1 MNERHAKLLLGLISH
16 YINTAKPVSSSSAL
30 DVTGLDLSPATA
42 RAMLHQLDEAGY
54 LLQPHTSAGRVPTD
68 KGYRF
73 YVDHLKA
80 EKKALYKENR
90 MMQLYQRSLEKNNRT
105 TVAIAS
111 ILADLAQAYVVAG
124 NTKTGELDQY
134 GASYVANQSGEDQVE
149 AMREVS
155 RFVDHAR
162 EYIAKLASQDHDLA
176 TAYIGQENPVI
187 DAEHTSLLV
196 KTATQSDGQKTVVLI
211 VGPKRMP
218 YQRNLNFLNELI
230 NII

>member
-1 MNERHAKLLLGLISH
+1 MNERHAKLLLGLINH
-16 YINTAKPVSSSSAL
+16 YIDTAKPVSSSIAL
-30 DVTGLDLSPATA
+30 GAAGLDLSPATA
-42 RAMLHQLDEAGY
+42 RTMLHQLDESGY
-54 LLQPHTSAGRVPTD
+54 LFQPHTSAGRVPTD

-80 EKKALYKENR
+80 EKRAVDKENKT
-90 MMQLYQRSLEKNNRT
+90 MQLYQRSLEKNNRT

-124 NTKTGELDQY
+124 NAKTGELDQS
-134 GASYVANQSGEDQVE
+134 GASYVANQGGEGQVE

-162 EYIAKLASQDHDLA
+162 EYIVKLASQDHNLA

-196 KTATQSDGQKTVVLI
+196 RTVTQSDGQQTVVII